1 MEKEVKLY
9 GLYHPLSGN
18 YIWTS
23 DEIGPDFGGDTPE
36 LRELDFWDYMVDDK
50 TLELESMTV
59 STETLEIH
67 EFNCKLSV
75 ILDTDVYLKMAKE
88 NRKNTPPV
96 YPNDRIYH
104 LSDYGSEKPK
114 MNPDPLDV
122 DLSDIADFPREG
134 PVNL

>member
-9 GLYHPLSGN
+9 GLYHPLSRN

-36 LRELDFWDYMVDDK
+36 LRELDFWTYMVDDT
-50 TLELESMTV
+50 TLELESMTI
-59 STETLEIH
+59 STEALEIH

-75 ILDTDVYLKMAKE
+75 ILDTDIYLKMARE

-96 YPNDRIYH
+96 YPNDRIFH
-104 LSDYGSEKPK
+104 QMITVQKN

-122 DLSDIADFPREG
+122 DLSDIADYPREG
-134 PVNL
+134 PLNL